1 MISDFQIALRTIL
14 TFLDSF
20 PYDVS
25 FYEEKNS

>member
-20 PYDVS
+20 SYDVP